1 MDVLVSGSMAYD
13 RIMDF
18 SGRFADHIVAEQIDN
33 INVSFMV
40 NGLKENFGG
49 TAGNIAY
56 CLALLGEK
64 PRIVATIGHDYQLYF
79 QWLDQHNLATE
90 DIRII
95 EGEATASAYI
105 TTDLSG
111 NQITVFNPGA
121 MKHQAGFDFGKVNP
135 AECLAI
141 VAPGNLADMVEYTRT
156 HQEKGIFTIFDP
168 GQSLPAWE
176 GKSLAQC
183 IAQSNMLISN
193 GYELAMINEKTG
205 LSVGQLLETV
215 DTIVTTRGS
224 EGAEVIGKQGSTTI
238 PVVPTNN
245 VVDPTGA
252 GDAFRGGL
260 IKGLLQGLPVER
272 AAMMGTICS
281 HYVIQ
286 TYGTQEYNFSQQ
298 EFNTKLEEHFS
309 S

>member
-1 MDVLVSGSMAYD
+1 MEVLVSGSMAYD

-18 SGRFADHIVAEQIDN
+18 SGRFSDHIVRDQIDN

-40 NGLKENFGG
+40 DGLKENFGG

-56 CLALLGEK
+56 CLSLLGEK
-64 PRIVATIGHDYQLYF
+64 PRIVATIGHDYHRYF
-79 QWLDQHNLATE
+79 QWLKQHNLATE
-90 DIRII
+90 DICIV
-95 EGEATASAYI
+95 EEEATASANI
-105 TTDLSG
+105 TTDISG

-121 MKHQAGFDFGKVNP
+121 MKRQAGFDFGKINP

-141 VAPGNLADMVEYTRT
+141 VAPGNLADMAEYPTT
-156 HQEKGIFTIFDP
+156 HREMGIFTIFDP

-176 GKSLAQC
+176 GASLAQS

-193 GYELAMINEKTG
+193 GYELALINDKTG

-215 DTIVTTRGS
+215 DTIVTTKGS
-224 EGAEVIGKQGSTTI
+224 EGAEVIGKHGSTTI
-238 PVVPTNN
+238 PVVPTGN

-286 TYGTQEYNFSQQ
+286 TYGTQEYSFTQQ
-298 EFNTKLEEHFS
+298 EFNAKLEQHFGA
-309 S
+309 